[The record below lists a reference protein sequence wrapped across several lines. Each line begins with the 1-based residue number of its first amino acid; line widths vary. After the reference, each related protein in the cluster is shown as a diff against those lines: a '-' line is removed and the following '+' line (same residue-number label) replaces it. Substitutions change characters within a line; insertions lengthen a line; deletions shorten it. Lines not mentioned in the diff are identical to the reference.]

1 MSRSRVPSRSSL
13 STPLGARLGNIVH
26 LIGCEWVPRLPRYLV
41 HNRFCS
47 SPSPSLLRRSSF
59 LGCDCPRQSLPFT
72 IASLLPWGE
81 PLNGEPFVRVPTP
94 SGPKRCN
101 DLRRTVHAFAV
112 RLADRA
118 VPNGVTDTTRLAHAL
133 AVGPADLVHALP
145 VRAADKKGS
154 GRIRSLSKSFGQYIR
169 WGNRENPITYRKA
182 PC

>member
-1 MSRSRVPSRSSL
+1 MPSRSPL
-13 STPLGARLGNIVH
+13 RTPLGAHLGCIVH
-26 LIGCEWVPRLPRYLV
+26 LIGYEWVPKLSRYLV

-59 LGCDCPRQSLPFT
+59 LGCDCPRQSLLFR

-81 PLNGEPFVRVPTP
+81 PWNGEPFVRVPTP

-112 RLADRA
+112 RLAGRA

-133 AVGPADLVHALP
+133 AVGPADLVHALS
-145 VRAADKKGS
+145 AATRRKK
-154 GRIRSLSKSFGQYIR
+154 
-169 WGNRENPITYRKA
+169 RERTNPL
-182 PC
+182 PF